1 MKNIIRMKRISA
13 ALAALVLVCT
23 ALPAQSVDWQKKY
36 ERQVKAVGLSGV
48 GVETILDSWGA
59 ADSSSVDYLA
69 ARYAFWFDKSHSL
82 VVEAHDSPR
91 YLGMEPM
98 LELSDSSK
106 SNKVWYYQVDS
117 FDDELFGRA
126 LRYLDKAAAA
136 MPAELEYRVWKVS
149 ALMLYEKESPDMT
162 LGLILSLID
171 EDRSTGQKWLY
182 QGEEQD
188 RDFFDGLIQ
197 EFCWNLFNLG
207 TPQAREAFLKVS
219 EKMLSYDRK
228 SPVFMANV
236 GSYLMSVKE
245 YKKALKQFDK
255 VLKLDPDNDT
265 AIRNCVTIARILR
278 DDKLKSKYN
287 PMLSRLSSGGTA
299 ASY

>member
-23 ALPAQSVDWQKKY
+23 ALPAQSVDWQTRY
-36 ERQVKAVGLSGV
+36 ARQVKAVGLSGV

-106 SNKVWYYQVDS
+106 SNTVWYYQVDS

>member
-36 ERQVKAVGLSGV
+36 ERQLKAVGLSGV

-98 LELSDSSK
+98 FELSDSSK
-106 SNKVWYYQVDS
+106 SNTVWYYQVDS

-278 DDKLKSKYN
+278 NDKLKSKYN

>member
-106 SNKVWYYQVDS
+106 SNTVWYYQVDS

-245 YKKALKQFDK
+245 YKKAMKQFDK

>member
-98 LELSDSSK
+98 FELSDSSK
-106 SNKVWYYQVDS
+106 SNTVWYYQVDS

-182 QGEEQD
+182 QGKEQD

-278 DDKLKSKYN
+278 DDKLKSRYN

>member
-106 SNKVWYYQVDS
+106 SNTVWYYQVDS

-228 SPVFMANV
+228 SPVFIANV

>member
-82 VVEAHDSPR
+82 VVEAYDSPR

-98 LELSDSSK
+98 FELSDSSK
-106 SNKVWYYQVDS
+106 SNTVWYYQVDS

-278 DDKLKSKYN
+278 DDKLKSRYN

>member
-106 SNKVWYYQVDS
+106 SNTVWYYQVDS

-149 ALMLYEKESPDMT
+149 ALILYEKESPDMT

>member
-48 GVETILDSWGA
+48 GVETILDNWGA

-106 SNKVWYYQVDS
+106 SNTVWYYQVDS

-278 DDKLKSKYN
+278 DDKLKSRYN

>member
-98 LELSDSSK
+98 FELSDSSK
-106 SNKVWYYQVDS
+106 SNTVWYYQVDS

-136 MPAELEYRVWKVS
+136 MRAELEYRVWKVS

>member
-1 MKNIIRMKRISA
+1 MKRISA

-98 LELSDSSK
+98 FELSDSSK
-106 SNKVWYYQVDS
+106 SNTVWYYQVDS

-188 RDFFDGLIQ
+188 RDFFDGLVQ

-228 SPVFMANV
+228 SPIFMANV

-278 DDKLKSKYN
+278 DDKLKSRYN

>member
-106 SNKVWYYQVDS
+106 SNTVWYYQVDS

-182 QGEEQD
+182 QGEKQD

>member
-98 LELSDSSK
+98 FELSDSSK
-106 SNKVWYYQVDS
+106 SNTVWYYQVDS

-162 LGLILSLID
+162 LGLILSRID

-278 DDKLKSKYN
+278 DDKLKSRYN

>member
-98 LELSDSSK
+98 FELSDSSK
-106 SNKVWYYQVDS
+106 SNTVWYYQVDS

-228 SPVFMANV
+228 SPVFMVNV

>member
-1 MKNIIRMKRISA
+1 MKNIIKMKRISA

-106 SNKVWYYQVDS
+106 SNTVWYYQVDS

-278 DDKLKSKYN
+278 DDKLKSRYN

>member
-98 LELSDSSK
+98 FELSDSSK
-106 SNKVWYYQVDS
+106 SNTVWYYQVDS

-171 EDRSTGQKWLY
+171 ENRSTGQKWLY

-278 DDKLKSKYN
+278 DDKLKSRYN

>member
-106 SNKVWYYQVDS
+106 SNTVWYYQVDS

-162 LGLILSLID
+162 LGLILTLID

>member
-106 SNKVWYYQVDS
+106 SNTVWYYQVDS

-126 LRYLDKAAAA
+126 LRYLAKAAAA

-278 DDKLKSKYN
+278 DDKLKSRYN

>member
-106 SNKVWYYQVDS
+106 SNTVWYYQVDS

-207 TPQAREAFLKVS
+207 TPQARDAFLKVS

>member
-98 LELSDSSK
+98 FELSDSSK
-106 SNKVWYYQVDS
+106 SNTVWYYQVDS

-188 RDFFDGLIQ
+188 RDFFDGLVQ

>member
-13 ALAALVLVCT
+13 AVAALVLVCT

-106 SNKVWYYQVDS
+106 SNTVWYYQVDS

-149 ALMLYEKESPDMT
+149 ALILYEKESPDMT

-278 DDKLKSKYN
+278 DDKLKSRYN

>member
-106 SNKVWYYQVDS
+106 SNTVWYYQVDS

-149 ALMLYEKESPDMT
+149 ALILYEKESPDMT

-287 PMLSRLSSGGTA
+287 PMLSRLSSGGTV

>member
-1 MKNIIRMKRISA
+1 MKNILRMKRISA

-98 LELSDSSK
+98 FELSDSSK
-106 SNKVWYYQVDS
+106 SNTVWYYQVDS

-162 LGLILSLID
+162 LGLILTLID

>member
-106 SNKVWYYQVDS
+106 SNTVWYYQVDS

-278 DDKLKSKYN
+278 NDKLKSRYN

>member
-36 ERQVKAVGLSGV
+36 ERQVKVVGLSGV

-98 LELSDSSK
+98 FELSDSSK
-106 SNKVWYYQVDS
+106 SNTVWYYQVDS

-278 DDKLKSKYN
+278 DDKLKSRYN

>member
-98 LELSDSSK
+98 FELSDSSK
-106 SNKVWYYQVDS
+106 SNTVWYYQVDS

-188 RDFFDGLIQ
+188 RDFFDGLVQ

-278 DDKLKSKYN
+278 DDKLKSRYN

>member
-98 LELSDSSK
+98 FELSDSSK
-106 SNKVWYYQVDS
+106 SNTVWYYQVDS

-278 DDKLKSKYN
+278 DDKLKSRYT

>member
-106 SNKVWYYQVDS
+106 SNTVWYYQVDS

-236 GSYLMSVKE
+236 GSYLMSVK
-245 YKKALKQFDK
+245 QFDK

-278 DDKLKSKYN
+278 DDKLKSRYN

>member
-98 LELSDSSK
+98 LELSDSRK
-106 SNKVWYYQVDS
+106 SNTVWYYQVDS

>member
-106 SNKVWYYQVDS
+106 SNTVWYYQVDS

-188 RDFFDGLIQ
+188 RDFFDGLVQ

-228 SPVFMANV
+228 SPIFMANV

-278 DDKLKSKYN
+278 DDKLKSRYN

>member
-106 SNKVWYYQVDS
+106 SNTVWYYQVDS

-126 LRYLDKAAAA
+126 LRYLDKAAAT

-278 DDKLKSKYN
+278 DDKLKSRYN

>member
-106 SNKVWYYQVDS
+106 SNTVWYYQVDS
-117 FDDELFGRA
+117 FDDGLFGRA

-278 DDKLKSKYN
+278 DDKLKSRYN

>member
-98 LELSDSSK
+98 FELSDSSK
-106 SNKVWYYQVDS
+106 SNTVWYYQVDS

-236 GSYLMSVKE
+236 GSYLMSLKE

>member
-13 ALAALVLVCT
+13 ALAALVLACT

-98 LELSDSSK
+98 FELSDSSK
-106 SNKVWYYQVDS
+106 SNTVWYYQVDS

-278 DDKLKSKYN
+278 DDKLKSRYN

>member
-1 MKNIIRMKRISA
+1 M
-13 ALAALVLVCT
+13 
-23 ALPAQSVDWQKKY
+23 
-36 ERQVKAVGLSGV
+36 
-48 GVETILDSWGA
+48 
-59 ADSSSVDYLA
+59 DYLA

-98 LELSDSSK
+98 FELSDSSK
-106 SNKVWYYQVDS
+106 SNTVWYYQVDS

>member
-13 ALAALVLVCT
+13 AVAALVLVCT
-23 ALPAQSVDWQKKY
+23 ALLAQSVDWQKKY

-106 SNKVWYYQVDS
+106 SNTVWYYQVDS

>member
-1 MKNIIRMKRISA
+1 MKRISA

-106 SNKVWYYQVDS
+106 SNTVWYYQVDS

>member
-91 YLGMEPM
+91 YLGMEP
-98 LELSDSSK
+98 LFELSDSSK
-106 SNKVWYYQVDS
+106 SNTVWYYQVDS

-278 DDKLKSKYN
+278 DDKLKSRYN

>member
-98 LELSDSSK
+98 FELSDSSK
-106 SNKVWYYQVDS
+106 SNTVWYYQVDS

-162 LGLILSLID
+162 LGLILTLID

>member
-98 LELSDSSK
+98 FELSDSSK
-106 SNKVWYYQVDS
+106 SNTVWYYQVDS

-197 EFCWNLFNLG
+197 EFCLNLFNLG

>member
-1 MKNIIRMKRISA
+1 MKNIIRMNRISA
-13 ALAALVLVCT
+13 AVAALVLVCT

-106 SNKVWYYQVDS
+106 SNTVWYYQVDS